1 SIWFKKGWT
10 LQELL
15 LPRTVLFYTRHWT
28 LYRPSSIHKEDRVIL
43 SGLERESGVS
53 LSHLANFYSGMMGA
67 TRSATLPEDMAC
79 SLFGIFNLHFLVL
92 CGE

>member
-1 SIWFKKGWT
+1 MFLWYRQSVLAAVYLSDASGTGDLANAIWFKRGWT

-53 LSHLANFYSGMMGA
+53 LSHLANFYSGM
-67 TRSATLPEDMAC
+67 SD
-79 SLFGIFNLHFLVL
+79 
-92 CGE
+92 